1 MGEMTRRLL
10 DMKGAAGYLGMS
22 KGFVEKEI
30 REGRLQVLHLGRVRR
45 IDVLELNRYIDTAT
59 LRSGGVVGNVGTI
72 SHYDSTSSEFTGSQ
86 LTEKIEGAR

>member
-45 IDVLELNRYIDTAT
+45 IDVLELNRYIEAKT
-59 LRSGGVVGNVGTI
+59 VVENVGSA
-72 SHYDSTSSEFTGSQ
+72 SHHDNT
-86 LTEKIEGAR
+86 LTAPLVNQVVEKIGRAL